1 MRAAAVIKTRHL
13 VLAHFWSAFAVF
25 LAAMV
30 LGEWQMVMRSPLHA
44 WINIPEYYYRSVT
57 GHGTVMAY
65 VFPMLVAMGFG
76 YAIAELSL
84 KQALIGLRWAWLAFG
99 LALVGALMAAAA
111 VASGAASVLYT
122 FYPPLIGS
130 PFYYLGIVLVVVG
143 SWIWVA
149 LMAVNLHAWRRL
161 NPGTPVP
168 LAMYA
173 NVAGAYLWAW
183 TAVGAA
189 LEILLQILPVA
200 LGFKTTIDAG
210 LARVLFSWTLHA
222 IVYFWLM
229 PAYIAF
235 YVIVPRA
242 IGGRLYSDVMA
253 RLVFA
258 MFLVVAMPIGIH
270 HLFADPEVGSGF
282 KFVHSVFTAMVV
294 IPTLLT
300 VFTICAS
307 VEIAARLRGGKGI
320 LGWLRA
326 LPWDSPAMLGLA
338 FSFIMLGFGGAGGLI
353 NMSYQLDS
361 TVHNTQ
367 WVTGHF
373 HLIFAGAVVIMYFI
387 IAYDLWPHLTHRV
400 LGQSTLIRIQ
410 LWLWFIGALVMT
422 VPWHLAGLL
431 GMPRRMAYFD
441 YSNPA
446 IAPQAWTVTAAV
458 VGGALMLTSAAL
470 FVTILIRAHG
480 NPRAE
485 LPAYRFSAPLHAVV
499 TVPRA
504 LNGYALWVTLM
515 IALTVANYGVPIL
528 ELMAAKTSVPAVL
541 YFNR

>member
-1 MRAAAVIKTRHL
+1 
-13 VLAHFWSAFAVF
+13 
-25 LAAMV
+25 
-30 LGEWQMVMRSPLHA
+30 
-44 WINIPEYYYRSVT
+44 
-57 GHGTVMAY
+57 MAY
-65 VFPMLVAMGFG
+65 VFPMLIAMGFG
-76 YAIAELSL
+76 YAIVELSL
-84 KQALIGLRWAWLAFG
+84 KQSLLGIKWAWFAFALA
-99 LALVGALMAAAA
+99 ALGALMAAAA
-111 VASGAASVLYT
+111 VASGAATVLYT

-130 PFYYLGIVLVVVG
+130 PFYYVGIVLVVVG

-149 LMAVNLHAWRRL
+149 LMAINLRAWRRV
-161 NPGTPVP
+161 NAGKPVP
-168 LAMYA
+168 LPMYA
-173 NVAGAYLWAW
+173 NMAGAYLWAW

-189 LEILLQILPVA
+189 LEILFQILPVA
-200 LGFKTTIDAG
+200 LGFKNMIDAG

-229 PAYIAF
+229 PTYIAF

-253 RLVFA
+253 RLSFA
-258 MFLVVAMPIGIH
+258 LFLVFAMPIGIH

-282 KFVHSVFTAMVV
+282 KYVHSVFTAMVV

-307 VEIAARLRGGKGI
+307 VEIAARLRGGSG
-320 LGWLRA
+320 LFGWLRA
-326 LPWDSPAMLGLA
+326 LPWRNPALLGLV
-338 FSFIMLGFGGAGGLI
+338 FSFLMLGFGGAGGLI
-353 NMSYQLDS
+353 NMSYQMDS
-361 TVHNTQ
+361 TIHNTQ

-387 IAYDLWPHLTHRV
+387 IAYDLWPHLTHKV
-400 LGQSTLIRIQ
+400 LGQAGMIRIQ

-422 VPWHLAGLL
+422 MPWHLAGLL

-458 VGGALMLTSAAL
+458 IGGGMMLVSGVL
-470 FVTILIRAHG
+470 FVVILARAHW
-480 NPRAE
+480 NSRVE
-485 LPAYRFSAPLHAVV
+485 LTPYRFSATVHAVT

-504 LNGYALWVTLM
+504 LNGFAVWVSLM
-515 IALTVANYGVPIL
+515 IALTLANYGIPIVQL
-528 ELMAAKTSVPAVL
+528 LRANADVPAIF
-541 YFNR
+541 YFAR

>member
-1 MRAAAVIKTRHL
+1 VSKARRL
-13 VLAHFWSAFAVF
+13 VLAHFWSAFGVF
-25 LAAMV
+25 FGALL
-30 LGEWQMVMRSPLHA
+30 LGEWQMVIRSPLHA
-44 WINIPEYYYRSVT
+44 WVDIPEHYYRSVT
-57 GHGTVMAY
+57 GHGTALAY
-65 VFPMLVAMGFG
+65 VFPTLVAMGFG
-76 YAIAELSL
+76 YAITELAL
-84 KQALIGLRWAWLAFG
+84 KQALIGLRWAWFAFALAIAG
-99 LALVGALMAAAA
+99 TLMAVTAI
-111 VASGAASVLYT
+111 ASGAASVLYT

-130 PFYYLGIVLVVVG
+130 PFYYIGIVLVVVG

-149 LMAVNLHAWRRL
+149 LMAVNLHVWRKA
-161 NPGTPVP
+161 NPGQTVP

-173 NVAGAYLWAW
+173 NVAGAYLWGW

-200 LGFKTTIDAG
+200 FGFKDTIDAG

-229 PAYIAF
+229 PTYIAF

-253 RLVFA
+253 RLAFALLLVF
-258 MFLVVAMPIGIH
+258 AMPIGLH

-282 KFVHSVFTAMVV
+282 KYVHSVFTAMVV

-307 VEIAARLRGGKGI
+307 VEIAARLRGGNGPF
-320 LGWLRA
+320 GWLRA
-326 LPWDSPAMLGLA
+326 LPWQNPALLA
-338 FSFIMLGFGGAGGLI
+338 VTFSFVMLGFGGAGGLI

-361 TVHNTQ
+361 TIHNTQ
-367 WVTGHF
+367 WITGHF
-373 HLIFAGAVVIMYFI
+373 HLIFAGAIVIMYFV
-387 IAYDLWPHLTHRV
+387 IAYDLWPHLTGRALAR
-400 LGQSTLIRIQ
+400 LGLIRLQ
-410 LWLWFIGALVMT
+410 LWLWFIGMMVMT
-422 VPWHLAGLL
+422 LPWHIAGLL

-458 VGGALMLTSAAL
+458 VGGALLVASGLL
-470 FVTILIRAHG
+470 FVFVLISTQRG
-480 NPRAE
+480 PQTE
-485 LPAYRFSAPLHAVV
+485 LRPYRFSVPVHTVV

-504 LNGYALWVTLM
+504 LNGFAVWVTLM
-515 IALTVANYGVPIL
+515 VALTVANYGIPIL
-528 ELMAAKTSVPAVL
+528 HLMATKTAVPAV
-541 YFNR
+541 FSHP

>member
-1 MRAAAVIKTRHL
+1 MIESRRLI
-13 VLAHFWSAFAVF
+13 LAHFWLAFLVFFAAVI
-25 LAAMV
+25 
-30 LGEWQMVMRSPLHA
+30 LGEWQMVIRSPLHA
-44 WINIPEYYYRSVT
+44 WISVPEYYYRSVT

-65 VFPMLVAMGFG
+65 VFPLLVAMGFG
-76 YAIAELSL
+76 YAITELAL
-84 KQALIGLRWAWLAFG
+84 KQTLVGRRFAWAAFG
-99 LALVGALMAAAA
+99 LVVVGSISAVTA

-143 SWIWVA
+143 SWVWVL
-149 LMAVNLHAWRRL
+149 LMVVNLHGWRRAHR
-161 NPGTPVP
+161 GQVVP

-173 NVAGAYLWAW
+173 NVAGAALWAW

-189 LEILLQILPVA
+189 LEILLQILPVS
-200 LGFKTTIDAG
+200 LGFKHSIDAG

-253 RLVFA
+253 RLTFA
-258 MFLVVAMPIGIH
+258 LFLVFAMPIGVH

-282 KFVHSVFTAMVV
+282 KYVHSVFTAMVV

-307 VEIAARLRGGKGI
+307 VEIAARLRGGRGV

-326 LPWDSPAMLGLA
+326 LPWSNPAMLGLA

-361 TVHNTQ
+361 TIHNTQ

-373 HLIFAGAVVIMYFI
+373 HLIFAGAVVIMYFV
-387 IAYDLWPHLTHRV
+387 IAYDLWPHLTGRALAQAV
-400 LGQSTLIRIQ
+400 AIRIQ
-410 LWLWFIGALVMT
+410 LWLWFLGTLVMT
-422 VPWHLAGLL
+422 IPWHLAGLL

-441 YSNPA
+441 YSSPA
-446 IAPQAWTVTAAV
+446 IAPQAWTVIAAV
-458 VGGALMLTSAAL
+458 LGGAMMLASAGL
-470 FVTILIRAHG
+470 FVVILVRGQRGA
-480 NPRAE
+480 PVV
-485 LPAYRFSAPLHAVV
+485 LVPYRFSVALHPMAAV
-499 TVPRA
+499 PKA
-504 LNGYALWVTLM
+504 LNGFAVWVSLM
-515 IALTVANYGVPIL
+515 IALTVVNYGVPIGQ
-528 ELMAAKTSVPAVL
+528 LMTAKTNVPPVF
-541 YFNR
+541 YDNR

>member
-1 MRAAAVIKTRHL
+1 VTKGRYL
-13 VLAHFWSAFAVF
+13 VLAHFWCAFAVF
-25 LAAMV
+25 LAALL

-76 YAIAELSL
+76 YAIVELSL
-84 KQALIGLRWAWLAFG
+84 KQPLVGVRWAWFAFG
-99 LALVGALMAAAA
+99 LAVAGALMAAAA
-111 VASGAASVLYT
+111 VASGAATVLYT

-130 PFYYLGIVLVVVG
+130 PYFYLGIVMVVVG
-143 SWIWVA
+143 SWIWVV
-149 LMAVNLHAWRRL
+149 LMAINLRAWRRS
-161 NPGTPVP
+161 NAGEAVP

-173 NVAGAYLWAW
+173 NMAGAYLWAW

-189 LEILLQILPVA
+189 IEILFQILPVA
-200 LGFKTTIDAG
+200 LGFKATIDAG

-253 RLVFA
+253 RLTFA
-258 MFLVVAMPIGIH
+258 LFLVFAMPIGIH

-282 KFVHSVFTAMVV
+282 KYVHSVFTAMVV

-307 VEIAARLRGGKGI
+307 VEIAARLRGGHGI
-320 LGWLRA
+320 FGWLRA
-326 LPWDSPAMLGLA
+326 LPWKNPAMLGLA
-338 FSFIMLGFGGAGGLI
+338 FSFLMLGFGGAGGLI
-353 NMSYQLDS
+353 NMSYQMDS

-373 HLIFAGAVVIMYFI
+373 HLIFAGAVVIMYFV
-387 IAYDLWPHLTHRV
+387 IAYDLWPELTGRA
-400 LGQSTLIRIQ
+400 LGQARLIRLQ
-410 LWLWFIGALVMT
+410 LWLWFIGSVVMT
-422 VPWHLAGLL
+422 MPWHLAGLL
-431 GMPRRMAYFD
+431 GMPRRMAYFG

-446 IAPQAWTVTAAV
+446 IAPQAWTVTVAV
-458 VGGALMLTSAAL
+458 VGGALMLVSGVL
-470 FVTILIRAHG
+470 FVVVLARGHR
-480 NPRAE
+480 NPNVQLR
-485 LPAYRFSAPLHAVV
+485 PYRFSVPVHAWI
-499 TVPRA
+499 TVPKA
-504 LNGYALWVTLM
+504 LNGFSVWVSLM
-515 IALTVANYGVPIL
+515 IALTLANYGIPIFQL
-528 ELMAAKTSVPAVL
+528 VRAKTDVPAVF
-541 YFNR
+541 YFSR